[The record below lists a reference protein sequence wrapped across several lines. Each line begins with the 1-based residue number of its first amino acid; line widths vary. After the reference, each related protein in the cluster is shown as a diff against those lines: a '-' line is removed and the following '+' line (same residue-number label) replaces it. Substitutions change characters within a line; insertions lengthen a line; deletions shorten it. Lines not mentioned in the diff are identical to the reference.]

1 MSHNLP
7 KADEAIYTQSDLPA
21 VYLPQAWQAR

>member
-7 KADEAIYTQSDLPA
+7 KADEAIYTLSDLPV
-21 VYLPQAWQAR
+21 VYLPQACQSL